1 MTSNSRI
8 ERPRFRR
15 VAWRVVPSTIW
26 LVSRIVWRLR
36 IKRGDGF
43 PEPPFVI
50 AANHYSFL
58 DPPMVSAAW
67 RGRVRFLTLDDL
79 FGNFRWLDF
88 TLDTFEVI
96 RVKRG
101 ARALGP
107 VRKALDYL
115 RQGGVVAVFPEGTRA
130 ERFGDKP
137 FAAGAAWLAVKVGV
151 PLVPVAISGTEKVLG
166 IDNRLRRG
174 RVKVSIGPA
183 LNPVGSG
190 RTAVNDLTKRWS
202 DWITTELNKPR

>member
-67 RGRVRFLTLDDL
+67 KGRVRFLTLDDL

-137 FAAGAAWLAVKVGV
+137 FAAGAAWLAVKAGV
-151 PLVPVAISGTEKVLG
+151 PVVPVAISGTEKVLG

-174 RVKVSIGPA
+174 RVRVAIGPA

-202 DWITTELNKPR
+202 DWITTELNKAP

>member
-1 MTSNSRI
+1 M
-8 ERPRFRR
+8 
-15 VAWRVVPSTIW
+15 
-26 LVSRIVWRLR
+26 
-36 IKRGDGF
+36 
-43 PEPPFVI
+43 I

-107 VRKALDYL
+107 VREALDYL

-137 FAAGAAWLAVKVGV
+137 FAAGAAWLAVKAGV

-174 RVKVSIGPA
+174 RVRVAIGPA
-183 LNPVGSG
+183 LQAEGSG

-202 DWITTELNKPR
+202 DWITTELNKAR